1 MTRADGAGMR
11 AAVDDAHERIR
22 PFAVRTPCRLSPELS
37 RAIDAEVFL
46 KLENLQLSGSFKLRG
61 VVNKIRSLPPD
72 RSDRPLI
79 AASTGNH
86 GAAFAHALGE
96 LGREG
101 RLFLPRGAA
110 PAKLRVISS
119 YGVPF
124 ELVGDDCLETEVYA
138 REFARDHGGVL
149 VPPYNDPEVVA
160 GQGTIAVELLDE
172 PGAFDVVF
180 SPVGGGGLIS
190 GIASYLA
197 SAAPGVEVVGCQ
209 PEASAV
215 MSHSVQAGE
224 IVAEESRPTLA
235 DATAGGIE
243 QGSITF
249 ELCRRHVDRFVL
261 LTEDEIASAIRLVY
275 EYEDMVIEGGAALAV
290 AAALKER
297 SSLAGRQ
304 VVLIISGSR
313 IDDDVLRRI
322 LG

>member
-1 MTRADGAGMR
+1 MVFLGLLRRFPVLGSLIEGR
-11 AAVDDAHERIR
+11 S

-37 RAIDAEVFL
+37 RAVDTEVFIQ
-46 KLENLQLSGSFKLRG
+46 LENLQLSGSFKLRG
-61 VVNKIRSLPPD
+61 VVNKIRSLAPD
-72 RSDRPLI
+72 QSNRPLI

-86 GAAFAHALGE
+86 GAAFAHALSE
-96 LGREG
+96 LGLEG

-110 PAKLRVISS
+110 AAKLRAVSS
-119 YGVPF
+119 YGVPY
-124 ELVGDDCLETEVYA
+124 ELVGDDCVETEIQA

-149 VPPYNDPEVVA
+149 VPPYNDPDVVA

-172 PGAFDVVF
+172 PGGFDVVLA
-180 SPVGGGGLIS
+180 PVGGGGLIA

-197 SAAPGVEVVGCQ
+197 SAAPEVDVIGCQ

-215 MSHSVQAGE
+215 MYHSVQAGE

-249 ELCRRHVDRFVL
+249 ELCRRHVADFVL
-261 LTEDEIASAIRLVY
+261 LSEDEIADAIRLVH
-275 EYEDMVIEGGAALAV
+275 ESEAMVIEGGAALAV
-290 AAALKER
+290 AAAVKHR
-297 SSLAGRQ
+297 HTLAGRR

-313 IDDDVLRRI
+313 IDDDVLRGI
-322 LG
+322 LA